1 MGRRGDGDGS
11 AAVTFSLVGRCDRTG
26 MLGAVVTSS
35 SPAVAARCASAR
47 AQVGAACTQNVTD
60 PALGPQLLERLAA
73 GAAAAEAM
81 AAVRASTSQ
90 VEYRQLSV
98 VDAQG
103 RTAVFSGAH
112 TLGRYRTQEDE
123 QCAAAGNLLATDD
136 VPAAMVDA
144 FVRTAGDHIGDRLV
158 AALTAGR
165 DAGGEEGP
173 VHSCGLVVVDRVPW
187 YVTDLRVD
195 WSDADPIEELARLW
209 ERWKPQ
215 AEDYVTR
222 ALDPSTAPSYGVPG
236 DE

>member
-1 MGRRGDGDGS
+1 M
-11 AAVTFSLVGRCDRTG
+11 TFSLVGRCDRTG

-35 SPAVAARCASAR
+35 SPAVAARCAWAR

-60 PALGPQLLERLAA
+60 PALGPQLLDRLAA
-73 GAAAAEAM
+73 GAAPADAM

-103 RTAVFSGAH
+103 RTAAFSGAH
-112 TLGRYRTQEDE
+112 TLGRHRSCEGE
-123 QCAAAGNLLATDD
+123 QCVGGRQPARDRRRARAPWSRRSCARPASTSATDSL
-136 VPAAMVDA
+136 P
-144 FVRTAGDHIGDRLV
+144 RS
-158 AALTAGR
+158 TAGR

-195 WSDADPIEELARLW
+195 WSDDDPIEELARLW

-215 AEDYVTR
+215 ADDYVTR